1 MTERPDVPA
10 ETSATTDPLAF
21 APVPVRPRRDGW
33 TVDKQIAFIETLAET
48 GCVTRAARGVGMSVR
63 SAYRLARRPDARSF
77 AEAWDTAMP
86 MAARA
91 LAALAF
97 RYATEGMVEQIWKDG
112 ALVEERRRPSE
123 RLLIFLL
130 SRHDPVRFGARP
142 APLEGQDEWP
152 RDYPQRSLGE
162 HFEQFRDMEVEADPD
177 ESASDLPA
185 PARART

>member
-1 MTERPDVPA
+1 MTELP
-10 ETSATTDPLAF
+10 DPLAF

-33 TVDKQIAFIETLAET
+33 TVDRQITFIETLAET
-48 GCVTRAARGVGMSVR
+48 GCVTTAARAVGMSVR

-97 RYATEGMVEQIWKDG
+97 RYATEGMVEQVWRDG
-112 ALVEERRRPSE
+112 MLVEERRRPSE

-130 SRHDPVRFGARP
+130 SRHDPVRFGSRP
-142 APLEGQDEWP
+142 APLEGQDDWP

-162 HFEQFRDMEVEADPD
+162 HFERFRDLEIEGDPEEREDPD
-177 ESASDLPA
+177 PAAASRT
-185 PARART
+185 RA